1 MCHMNLG
8 YVLLN
13 QGIVVQFLA
22 KTRDLS
28 FSFCT
33 MTNKCTIIS
42 QITTLPHVSILL
54 FHPQGVCNQYFAK
67 LYRYFK
73 CSSW

>member
-28 FSFCT
+28 FF
-33 MTNKCTIIS
+33 K
-42 QITTLPHVSILL
+42 LPT
-54 FHPQGVCNQYFAK
+54 
-67 LYRYFK
+67 
-73 CSSW
+73 